1 MAGSQNQNPC
11 LALKE
16 NKKREWKRKG
26 GKKRLKKKKSQ
37 ITSE

>member
-1 MAGSQNQNPC
+1 MAGSQNQNPR

-16 NKKREWKRKG
+16 DKKREWKRKG
-26 GKKRLKKKKSQ
+26 KKKCLKKSQ

>member
-16 NKKREWKRKG
+16 NKKREWKRKE
-26 GKKRLKKKKSQ
+26 KKIKKKKKKK

>member
-1 MAGSQNQNPC
+1 MAGSQNQNPR

-16 NKKREWKRKG
+16 DKKREWKRKE
-26 GKKRLKKKKSQ
+26 KKCLKKSQ